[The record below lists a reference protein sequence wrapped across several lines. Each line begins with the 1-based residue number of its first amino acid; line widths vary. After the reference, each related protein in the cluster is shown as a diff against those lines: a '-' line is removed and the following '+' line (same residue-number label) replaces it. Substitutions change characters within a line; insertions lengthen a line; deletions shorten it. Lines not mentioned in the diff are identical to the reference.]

1 MKTTSKENAIRL
13 AVIGVSIVFIASFAL
28 PAHPGLA
35 NAQQQNKTLTQPPG
49 TQSMATN
56 NTKMNIVLVHGAWA
70 DASS

>member
-35 NAQQQNKTLTQPPG
+35 SAQQQNKTLTQP
-49 TQSMATN
+49 
-56 NTKMNIVLVHGAWA
+56 KVHRVWQQTIQR
-70 DASS
+70 